1 MLYSLGNRQVVK
13 DAEAWVSE
21 TATIIGSVIL
31 DRDSSIWFNAVLR
44 GDNDV
49 IHIGQGTNIQDG
61 CILHTDEN
69 LPLKVERNVTVG
81 HQVML
86 HGCHIREESLIG
98 MKSIILD
105 KAEIGKNCLVG
116 ANTLI
121 TQGKKIPD
129 RSLVLGSPGRVV
141 RQLTEQEIEKIRMSA
156 KHYITNSKNFQ
167 TKLKAQC

>member
-141 RQLTEQEIEKIRMSA
+141 RQLTEREIEKIRMSA